1 MADSNRLVEIISAM
15 SNAFDDPSPDY
26 SAAVDDIMAT
36 NPSQREVAEAKRLVS
51 EHDEPLSGQLPSA
64 MSTDQNGRQKI
75 LDVLNLVED
84 QLVVN
89 DDR

>member
-1 MADSNRLVEIISAM
+1 MAQTQRLVEIISAM
-15 SNAFDDPSPDY
+15 SNAFDDPSPDF
-26 SAAVDDIMAT
+26 SAAVDEVMAT
-36 NPSQREVAEAKRLVS
+36 DPSQREVAEAKKLVS
-51 EHDEPLSGQLPSA
+51 EHDESLTGQLPPG
-64 MSTDQNGRQKI
+64 MSSDQNGRQKI